1 MTSRLS
7 SLLVRD
13 GLVRVHRMEHVFQ
26 RQVIY
31 GGSLDTILLEL
42 ELVDDHR
49 LQQYL
54 SLATGLPPQ
63 SNGAPDID
71 AEALRSVCNEDMA
84 KKYQVVPAEQDGRA
98 LRVLVCDP
106 VEVEALEGLADEL
119 DMSVQPMVVPEYQFR
134 MSFSEL
140 FGGETDERF
149 SKLAAKRS
157 TEPVSA
163 AAKQVPSVTIGE
175 APAQDDDVA
184 AAEELEAQ
192 AEPQVE
198 DRPPG
203 ASDTMIDAIPTA
215 IEPEATKPAD
225 TSERVRGTRAPAEQP
240 ARRQTA
246 EINTEALQ
254 EDANE
259 AAEPAA
265 DAPHVEA
272 PHEDAPAP
280 VEVEAAAEPE
290 AEPKTVSEPETT
302 PAEPAAVPEAVVAE
316 AVAAEDDNPYASI
329 TPDQARQL
337 LSATEDR
344 DEIFVILLR
353 AMRKRARFTSLFT
366 IKGDHAVGRVA
377 LSKPGLDNEEIRQL
391 RIPLNVPSRFKQVVA
406 SKAFSVG
413 GLETND
419 PELRAALEML
429 GGGEV
434 PKSALLLPV
443 VMRDRLIAIAVGHN
457 RDHGISVGRV
467 TELLP
472 LGTATADAVSR
483 ILAKMRSAKGK
494 AAPAADTKKT
504 EVMTVPPVHID
515 GAVDKTVKTE
525 AVTESSATLPVA
537 DEAMLKLF
545 DRIENGKAKVVKKA
559 IAEALKKQDQVIE
572 HLQFGFPGK
581 LTRPREEDAERL
593 QASEH
598 GPILDLVIQI
608 GPKCGPA
615 LAEKMRDADREVR
628 YYATLCAAELRP
640 SDVIDELVE
649 RLFDGDVSIR
659 ALAVE
664 ALEGYP
670 PTELHNALEFARKAL
685 HSEDN
690 PRVKVAADGLTKLA
704 DTSAIPDLI
713 DAHSRGGDAAEVGR
727 RALFQLTG
735 QDLGNSN
742 RKWRSWWEANQSRHR
757 IEWMLDGLSHKNT
770 EVRKHTSETLR
781 SITGE
786 FFGYGHD
793 LPKKERDKTRKLWEE
808 WWTKTG
814 KERFL

>member
-31 GGSLDTILLEL
+31 GGCLDTVLLEM

-63 SNGAPDID
+63 SNGVGDVD
-71 AEALRSVCNEDMA
+71 LEALRGVCNEDMA
-84 KKYQVVPAEQDGRA
+84 KKYRVVPAAQEGRA
-98 LRVLVCDP
+98 LSVLVCDP
-106 VEVEALEGLADEL
+106 VDVETLEGLADEL

-134 MSFSEL
+134 VKFSEL
-140 FGGETDERF
+140 FGGEVDERF
-149 SKLAAKRS
+149 TKLLAKRS
-157 TEPVSA
+157 TEPESA

-175 APAQDDDVA
+175 APSEEDDVA
-184 AAEELEAQ
+184 AAEAAEAH
-192 AEPQVE
+192 VE
-198 DRPPG
+198 DQPPS
-203 ASDTMIDAIPTA
+203 ASDTTIDAIPTA

-240 ARRQTA
+240 ARRQTMELNTDSLHEHA
-246 EINTEALQ
+246 EATAELAEGAPQTEAPQ
-254 EDANE
+254 EKSSTKTE
-259 AAEPAA
+259 AQPEPA
-265 DAPHVEA
+265 PT
-272 PHEDAPAP
+272 P
-280 VEVEAAAEPE
+280 EVEAAP
-290 AEPKTVSEPETT
+290 
-302 PAEPAAVPEAVVAE
+302 PAPVDADE
-316 AVAAEDDNPYASI
+316 NPYASI
-329 TPDQARQL
+329 TPDQARKL
-337 LSATEDR
+337 LSATDDR

-366 IKGDHAVGRVA
+366 IKADHAVGRVA
-377 LSKPGLDNEEIRQL
+377 LSKPGIDNEEIRKI
-391 RIPLNVPSRFKQVVA
+391 RIPLSVPSRFKQVVA

-413 GLETND
+413 GLETSD
-419 PELRAALEML
+419 PELKSALEAL

-434 PKSALLLPV
+434 PKSALLLPI

-483 ILAKMRSAKGK
+483 ILAKMRAAKGK
-494 AAPAADTKKT
+494 SSQKPETTVDTKKT

-515 GAVDKTVKTE
+515 EAVDKTVKTE
-525 AVTESSATLPVA
+525 AVTESSAVLPVA

-545 DRIENGKAKVVKKA
+545 DRIENGKAKASKKA
-559 IAEALKKQDQVIE
+559 FAEALKKQDKVIE

-598 GPILDLVIQI
+598 GPILDLVTQI

-640 SDVIDELVE
+640 SNVIDELVE
-649 RLFDGDVSIR
+649 RLFDGDESIR

-670 PTELHNALEFARKAL
+670 HKELNTALEFARKAL

-704 DTSAIPDLI
+704 DITAISDLI
-713 DAHSRGGDAAEVGR
+713 DAHSRGGDAAEVSR

-742 RKWRSWWEANQSRHR
+742 RKWRSWWESNQGRHR
-757 IEWMLDGLSHKNT
+757 IEWMLDGLSHKNA
-770 EVRKHTSETLR
+770 EVRKHASETLR
-781 SITGE
+781 NITGE

-808 WWTKTG
+808 WWQESG